1 MGGGDAHL
9 LYPTYTPLIN
19 SIHDHN
25 NCYGGGIAYQIWI
38 EKTFKDI
45 VFHHQFSVLII
56 LHPLTWYKTY
66 YKFKNNILNYL
77 IVGVCLMSDNYLEK
91 DFERVNKKFKEL
103 MNEGEI
109 ESIEKKIEDLKE
121 KSQSNSIDQI
131 WIEIYNDVLDL
142 KKRKQNEI

>member
-1 MGGGDAHL
+1 
-9 LYPTYTPLIN
+9 
-19 SIHDHN
+19 
-25 NCYGGGIAYQIWI
+25 
-38 EKTFKDI
+38 
-45 VFHHQFSVLII
+45 
-56 LHPLTWYKTY
+56 
-66 YKFKNNILNYL
+66 
-77 IVGVCLMSDNYLEK
+77 MSDNYLEK

-109 ESIEKKIEDLKE
+109 ESIEKKIEDLEK